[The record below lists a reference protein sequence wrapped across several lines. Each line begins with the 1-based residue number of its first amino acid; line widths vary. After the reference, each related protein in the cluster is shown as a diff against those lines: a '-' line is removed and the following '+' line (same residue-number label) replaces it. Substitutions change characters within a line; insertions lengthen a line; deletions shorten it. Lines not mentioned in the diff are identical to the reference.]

1 MILSKNKQ
9 ESRESVVTIPQT
21 KKAPEPLA
29 WETPYATGA
38 ALRNYNKKAP
48 RASTAENFCWDLLL
62 TYTTSCKPNATQH
75 PCWCIQRS
83 TGDFL
88 EESSLTV
95 LVSELSQ
102 LINTN
107 PLTQV

>member
-48 RASTAENFCWDLLL
+48 EHQQQR
-62 TYTTSCKPNATQH
+62 TSAGIC
-75 PCWCIQRS
+75 C
-83 TGDFL
+83 
-88 EESSLTV
+88 
-95 LVSELSQ
+95 
-102 LINTN
+102 
-107 PLTQV
+107 